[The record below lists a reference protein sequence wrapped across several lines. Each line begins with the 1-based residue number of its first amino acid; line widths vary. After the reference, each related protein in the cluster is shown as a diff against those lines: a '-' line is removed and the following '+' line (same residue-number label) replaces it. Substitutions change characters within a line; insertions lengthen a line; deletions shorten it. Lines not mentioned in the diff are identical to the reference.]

1 MSSEKVNKTN
11 KYLKSTLEIPIIN
24 SSNSEISNKVN
35 KKIKD
40 DIMNFYEKSL
50 KEAEDF
56 LDDFQLEESNFIA
69 DASYEIKK
77 NSTDVVSLI
86 IKYYKYSGG
95 AHGYYE
101 YVPYN
106 IDMRSGE
113 FLEISDLFK
122 EDVDYKI
129 IINKEINNQIKLLGN
144 KEENIE
150 KIYDFYSIKDNQKF
164 YLQDKSIVIFF
175 DLYEIAPYAAG
186 IPEFPV
192 EVENIKDSLQNKYID
207 LLK

>member
-1 MSSEKVNKTN
+1 
-11 KYLKSTLEIPIIN
+11 
-24 SSNSEISNKVN
+24 
-35 KKIKD
+35 
-40 DIMNFYEKSL
+40 MNFYEKSL
-50 KEAEDF
+50 KEAESF
-56 LDDFQLEESNFIA
+56 LDDFQVEESNFVA

-106 IDMRSGE
+106 IDMRTGE
-113 FLEISDLFK
+113 FLNINDVFK
-122 EDVDYKI
+122 DDADYKS
-129 IINKEINNQIKLLGN
+129 IINKEINDQIKELSN
-144 KEENIE
+144 NEENID
-150 KIYDFYSIKDNQKF
+150 KVYDFYSIKDNQKF

-186 IPEFPV
+186 IPEFPIQV
-192 EVENIKDSLQNKYID
+192 EKIKDNLSNKYID
-207 LLK
+207 LLN

>member
-1 MSSEKVNKTN
+1 
-11 KYLKSTLEIPIIN
+11 
-24 SSNSEISNKVN
+24 
-35 KKIKD
+35 
-40 DIMNFYEKSL
+40 MNFYEKSL

-122 EDVDYKI
+122 EGVDYKT

>member
-1 MSSEKVNKTN
+1 
-11 KYLKSTLEIPIIN
+11 
-24 SSNSEISNKVN
+24 
-35 KKIKD
+35 
-40 DIMNFYEKSL
+40 MNFYEKSL

-122 EDVDYKI
+122 EDVDYKT

-192 EVENIKDSLQNKYID
+192 EVEKIKDSLQNKYID